1 MSRACRSPF
10 RCSEDRS
17 GASFSREIVVL
28 DRELALFIG
37 KTLFSALVI
46 AGLSSLATRFPVL
59 AGYLVALPL
68 TTIMTLSFTYA
79 QSGSGEQTAK
89 FALSILAAIP
99 ISLLFF
105 VPFLF
110 YSRFKGSFWLYMLA
124 GLVLIYGGFFLHRAI
139 AGRVIG

>member
-1 MSRACRSPF
+1 M
-10 RCSEDRS
+10 
-17 GASFSREIVVL
+17 

-37 KTLFSALVI
+37 KTLFSALMI

-68 TTIMTLSFTYA
+68 TTILTLSFTYA
-79 QSGSGEQTAK
+79 QSGSGEQAAK
-89 FALSILAAIP
+89 FALSILSAIP

-110 YSRFKGSFWLYMLA
+110 YTRFKGSFWLYMLA
-124 GLVLIYGGFFLHRAI
+124 GLALIYGGFFVHRAF